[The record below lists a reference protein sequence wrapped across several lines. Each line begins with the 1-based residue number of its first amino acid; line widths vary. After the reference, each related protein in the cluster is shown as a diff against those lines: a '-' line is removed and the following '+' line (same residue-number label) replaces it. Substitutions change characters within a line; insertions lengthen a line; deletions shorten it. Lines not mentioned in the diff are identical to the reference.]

1 MTVDRRKFLHGA
13 AATAALAAGGSG
25 FGASAWAAEPIKVA
39 SIHDL
44 SGGLDIYGKPMVDA
58 LTLAIE
64 EANAAGGLL
73 GRKLELLSYD
83 PQSNMQLYTQFAT
96 QAALKDKVA
105 VVHGGITSASREV
118 IRPVLDRFKTLY
130 FYNTQY
136 EGGVCDRNQFDTGVT
151 PAQTVEKLV
160 PYSMKKWGK
169 KVYVVAA
176 DYNYGQ
182 ITSQWVKK
190 YVQENGGEVLSID
203 FFPLDV
209 TNFGPTISK
218 IQAAKPDCVWSAL
231 VGGAHISF
239 YRQWAAAGMRSQ
251 IPMASTTFAVGNEH
265 IVLSPEECNG
275 MLVCYNYFEG
285 LKNKT
290 NEAFIGRFHKRFGA
304 DYPNVTELA
313 MGTYQGFWLWAD
325 AVKKAKSVDRLK
337 VIEALETGISIDA
350 PSGKVT
356 IDPPTHHCILDVH
369 IAEVKDKKL
378 VVLEDFPQQKPSDTA
393 AVCNLIK
400 NPTDN
405 QQYVI
410 KI

>member
-1 MTVDRRKFLHGA
+1 MQRRHFLKSTGAGA
-13 AATAALAAGGSG
+13 AALAGGSGLLLPYAALAADEIAIG
-25 FGASAWAAEPIKVA
+25 

-64 EANAAGGLL
+64 EQNAAGGLL
-73 GRKLELLSYD
+73 GKKLRLASYD
-83 PQSNMQLYTQFAT
+83 PQSNMQLYTQFAQ

-118 IRPVLDRFKTLY
+118 IRPVLDRSKTLY

-136 EGGVCDRNQFDTGVT
+136 EGGVCDRNIFCTGVT
-151 PAQTVEKLV
+151 PAQTVGKLV
-160 PYSMKKWGK
+160 PYAMKKWGK
-169 KVYVVAA
+169 KIYVVAA

-190 YVQENGGEVLSID
+190 FAQENGGSTVAIE

-218 IQAAKPDCVWSAL
+218 IEAAKPDMLFSAL

-239 YRQWAAAGMRSQ
+239 YRQWAAAGLNKK
-251 IPMASTTFAVGNEH
+251 IPLASSTFGGGNEQ
-265 IVLSPEECNG
+265 IVLSAEEANG
-275 MLVCYNYFEG
+275 YLLSYNYFETIATPA
-285 LKNKT
+285 NK
-290 NEAFIGRFHKRFGA
+290 EFLARFHKRFGA
-304 DYPNVTELA
+304 DYPCVTELA
-313 MGTYQGFWLWAD
+313 MGTYQGFKLWAEG
-325 AVKKAKSVDRLK
+325 VKKAGS
-337 VIEALETGISIDA
+337 IETPKMITALESGISIDA

-356 IDPPTHHCILDVH
+356 IDPQTHHCVLNVSL
-369 IAEVKDKKL
+369 AEVKDKKFNI
-378 VVLEDFPQQKPSDTA
+378 LENYAQQAPTDTS
-393 AVCNLIK
+393 AVCDLKK
-400 NPTDN
+400 NPRDN